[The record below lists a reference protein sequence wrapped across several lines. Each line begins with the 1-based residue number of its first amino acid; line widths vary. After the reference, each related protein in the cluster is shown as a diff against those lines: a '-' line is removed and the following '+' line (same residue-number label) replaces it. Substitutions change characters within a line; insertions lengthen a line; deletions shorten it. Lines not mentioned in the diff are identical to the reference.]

1 VDVAILAGTGP
12 MGTGLAL
19 RFAKAGNS
27 IVVGSRSEER
37 ATACAEKIRERV
49 ASSAVVEGRTNA
61 EAAEACAVL
70 FVTVPFAGQAEL
82 YGSLKG
88 RIRSGAI
95 VVDTTS
101 PLASA
106 LGGPAW
112 QVVQPWAGSAAEQ
125 AATLLP
131 EDVRLVAG
139 FHTVAADLLQDLDRE
154 IDADVLL
161 SGDDDE
167 AKSVVGGLVG
177 EIPRLRW
184 ADVGELST
192 ARITESLTALLISIN
207 REYRT
212 RDAGVRITGR
222 ERWGAPER

>member
-1 VDVAILAGTGP
+1 VDIAIVAGTGP

-19 RFAKAGNS
+19 RFANAGHR
-27 IVVGSRSEER
+27 VVIGSRSAQR
-37 ATACAEKIRERV
+37 AASCAERIRERV
-49 ASSAVVEGRTNA
+49 GSSADAQGMTNA
-61 EAAEACAVL
+61 DAAGSCELL
-70 FVTVPFAGQAEL
+70 FVTVPFAGHAEL
-82 YGSLKG
+82 YGSLEG
-88 RIRSGAI
+88 HLRPDTV

-139 FHTVAADLLQDLDRE
+139 FHSVAASLLRDVEND
-154 IDADVLL
+154 IHADVLL

-167 AKSVVGGLVG
+167 AKAIVGGLVE
-177 EIPRLRW
+177 EIPQLRW
-184 ADVGELST
+184 ADAGELST
-192 ARITESLTALLISIN
+192 ARITESLTALLISVN
-207 REYRT
+207 RKYGVRS
-212 RDAGVRITGR
+212 AGVRLTGR
-222 ERWGAPER
+222 DRWGSPGG